1 MNSTR
6 GLLTLLLI
14 FSLGFISFI
23 GLPLR
28 HVIAQETST
37 ALQRGYRTGYS
48 DGYMA
53 GYRDTLDN
61 QAKDFSRHPDY
72 ASANRAFNKDYGSI
86 EDYRDGY
93 QQGFESGYGAG
104 FDKKEFDSTVPAQL
118 MLRGI
123 KQPSA
128 ANSTATSAPTM
139 ATTENNSSAPNTAS
153 NTTSNPTE
161 QPAANQPPSTAP
173 DQPANTTQPTEQ
185 AGAAPV
191 QNASFRSDDS
201 IVTIAKDTELILELQ
216 DALSTNKSKPGDKFT
231 AKVVSPVEFSGAVIE
246 GRVSKIEKPGR
257 IKRRSELALSFDR
270 IVLTENRWGNFSGIL
285 TEVLPVRGDN
295 VRRVDDEGT
304 AVGKSSM
311 KPDAVKVGAST
322 GTGATVG
329 AVTGG
334 PVGAAIGAGVGA
346 AFGVGAVVIERGKDI
361 RLNVNQ
367 QLRVKSAFDTQIR

>member
-28 HVIAQETST
+28 HVIAQETNT

-53 GYRDTLDN
+53 GYRDSLDN
-61 QAKDFSRHPDY
+61 QTKDFTRHPDY
-72 ASANRAFNKDYGSI
+72 ASANRAYNKDYGPI

-123 KQPSA
+123 NQPSTTNSSA
-128 ANSTATSAPTM
+128 ASAPAAAPAT
-139 ATTENNSSAPNTAS
+139 TTENNPPAS
-153 NTTSNPTE
+153 NTTE
-161 QPAANQPPSTAP
+161 QPAANQPT
-173 DQPANTTQPTEQ
+173 DQPAAT
-185 AGAAPV
+185 PV

-201 IVTIAKDTELILELQ
+201 IVTIAKETELILELQ
-216 DALSTNKSKPGDKFT
+216 DALSTDKSKPGDKFT
-231 AKVVSPVEFSGAVIE
+231 AKVVSPVELSGAVIE
-246 GRVSKIEKPGR
+246 GRVGKIERPGR
-257 IKRRSELALSFDR
+257 IKKRSELSLSFDR
-270 IVLTENRWGNFSGIL
+270 IVLTENRWSNFSGIL
-285 TEVLPVRGDN
+285 TEVLPVKGDN
-295 VRRVDDEGT
+295 VRRVDDEGS
-304 AVGKSSM
+304 AVGKSSI

-329 AVTGG
+329 AIAGG

-367 QLRVKSAFDTQIR
+367 QLRVKSAYDIHIR